1 MDFRIRP
8 ATHLRNRT
16 GSLNPGPRHP
26 DAAHMTESDRTR
38 EILRKVRQVE
48 IRSRR
53 FVDESLVGAYH
64 SVFKG
69 RGMDFAEVREYQAG
83 DDVRSIDWN
92 VTAKMDRPFIKVYE
106 EERELTIMLLVD
118 VSGSGDFGSV
128 EQTKRELA
136 AELASVLAF
145 SATRNNDKVG
155 LILFSDTVE
164 KVIMPKKGRS
174 HVLRVIREIL
184 FFEPEHRGTDITG
197 ALRTLNRLIKRRAV
211 CFLISDFLTEES
223 LAWIRPSTREKPGEL
238 QKILTLTG
246 KRHDL
251 ICVSLQDPRETQLPD
266 VGWIV
271 LEDAETGRLVEV
283 DTSDPRLRGLYAHQN
298 RKRLEEQGALFRRS
312 GVDHFQ
318 VFTEQPYI
326 SALRA
331 FFKKREGRR

>member
-1 MDFRIRP
+1 MN
-8 ATHLRNRT
+8 A
-16 GSLNPGPRHP
+16 S
-26 DAAHMTESDRTR
+26 ERTR

-48 IRSRR
+48 IRSRK

-69 RGMDFAEVREYQAG
+69 QGMDFAEVREYQPG

-106 EERELTIMLLVD
+106 EERELTIMLIVD
-118 VSGSGDFGSV
+118 VSASGDFGSSQ
-128 EQTKRELA
+128 QTKRELA

-155 LILFSDTVE
+155 LILFSDTIE
-164 KVIMPKKGRS
+164 KVIMPKKGRA

-184 FFEPEHRGTDITG
+184 FYEPQQTGTDLPM
-197 ALRTLNRLIKRRAV
+197 AMRTLNRLIKRKAV
-211 CFLISDFLTEES
+211 CFLLSDFLTPETQE
-223 LAWIRPSTREKPGEL
+223 WIRPSTEGKRGEL
-238 QKILTLTG
+238 QSMLTLTN

-251 ICVSLQDPRETQLPD
+251 ICIHLQDSRETTLPK

-271 LEDAETGRLVEV
+271 LEDSETGQLIEIN
-283 DTSDPRLRGLYAHQN
+283 TNDPQLQQIYSQQN
-298 RKRLEEQGALFRRS
+298 RNRLLNMETTFRRS
-312 GVDHFQ
+312 GVDHFRIE
-318 VFTEQPYI
+318 TGEPYI
-326 SALRA
+326 NALRA

>member
-1 MDFRIRP
+1 MSP
-8 ATHLRNRT
+8 
-16 GSLNPGPRHP
+16 S
-26 DAAHMTESDRTR
+26 ERTR

-48 IRSRR
+48 IRSRK

-69 RGMDFAEVREYQAG
+69 QGMDFAEVREYQPG

-92 VTAKMDRPFIKVYE
+92 VTAKMDRPFIKIYE
-106 EERELTIMLLVD
+106 EERELTIMLMVD
-118 VSGSGDFGSV
+118 ISASGDFGSV
-128 EQTKRELA
+128 NQTKRELA

-164 KVIMPKKGRS
+164 KIIMPKKGRS

-184 FFEPEHRGTDITG
+184 FYEPQHKGTNLND
-197 ALRTLNRLIKRRAV
+197 AMRTLNHLIRRKAV

-223 LAWIRPSTREKPGEL
+223 QAWLRPAVREKPGDL
-238 QKILTLTG
+238 QKMLTLTG

-251 ICVSLQDPRETQLPD
+251 ICIHLHDPRETQLPA

-271 LEDAETGRLVEV
+271 LEDAENGKQVEV
-283 DTSDPRLRGLYAHQN
+283 NTSDPRLQGMYHHQN
-298 RKRLEEQGALFRRS
+298 TQRLERMEETFRRS

-318 VFTEQPYI
+318 VQTQEPYI
-326 SALRA
+326 TALRA
-331 FFKKREGRR
+331 FFKKRGKRR

>member
-1 MDFRIRP
+1 
-8 ATHLRNRT
+8 
-16 GSLNPGPRHP
+16 
-26 DAAHMTESDRTR
+26 MTPTERTR

-48 IRSRR
+48 IRSRK

-69 RGMDFAEVREYQAG
+69 QGMDFAEEREYQPG

-118 VSGSGDFGSV
+118 ISASGDFGSV
-128 EQTKRELA
+128 NQTKRELA

-155 LILFSDTVE
+155 LILFSDEVE
-164 KVIMPKKGRS
+164 KIIMPKKGRS

-184 FFEPEHRGTDITG
+184 FYEPQRKGTNIRD
-197 ALRTLNRLIKRRAV
+197 ALRTLNHLIHRKAV
-211 CFLISDFLTEES
+211 CFLISDFLTEEAQ
-223 LAWIRPSTREKPGEL
+223 AWIRPATREKPGDL

-251 ICVSLQDPRETQLPD
+251 ICIDLHDPRETVLPQ

-271 LEDAETGRLVEV
+271 LEDAETGDLVEV
-283 DTSDPRLRGLYAHQN
+283 NTSDQRIQGLYAHQN
-298 RKRLEEQGALFRRS
+298 RQRIERMRETFIRS
-312 GVDHFQ
+312 GVDHFR
-318 VFTEQPYI
+318 VHTKEPYI
-326 SALRA
+326 TALRA
-331 FFKKREGRR
+331 FFKQRERRR

>member
-1 MDFRIRP
+1 MN
-8 ATHLRNRT
+8 A
-16 GSLNPGPRHP
+16 S
-26 DAAHMTESDRTR
+26 ERTR

-48 IRSRR
+48 IRSRK

-69 RGMDFAEVREYQAG
+69 QGMDFAEVREYQPG

-106 EERELTIMLLVD
+106 EERELTIMLIVD
-118 VSGSGDFGSV
+118 VSASGDFGSSQ
-128 EQTKRELA
+128 QTKRELA

-155 LILFSDTVE
+155 LILFSDTIE
-164 KVIMPKKGRS
+164 KVIMPKKGRA

-184 FFEPEHRGTDITG
+184 FYEPQQTGTDLPM
-197 ALRTLNRLIKRRAV
+197 AMRTLNRLIKRKAV
-211 CFLISDFLTEES
+211 CFLLSDFLTPETQE
-223 LAWIRPSTREKPGEL
+223 WIRPSTEGKRGEL
-238 QKILTLTG
+238 QSMLTLTN

-251 ICVSLQDPRETQLPD
+251 ICIHLQDSRETILPK

-271 LEDAETGRLVEV
+271 LEDSETGQLIEINTNDPKLQQIYSQQNSNRLLNME
-283 DTSDPRLRGLYAHQN
+283 TT
-298 RKRLEEQGALFRRS
+298 FRRS
-312 GVDHFQ
+312 GVDHFRIE
-318 VFTEQPYI
+318 TGEPYI
-326 SALRA
+326 NALRA

>member
-1 MDFRIRP
+1 
-8 ATHLRNRT
+8 
-16 GSLNPGPRHP
+16 
-26 DAAHMTESDRTR
+26 MTESERTR

-48 IRSRR
+48 IRSRK

-69 RGMDFAEVREYQAG
+69 QGMDFAEVREYQPG

-106 EERELTIMLLVD
+106 EERELTIMLMVD
-118 VSGSGDFGSV
+118 ISASGDFGSV
-128 EQTKRELA
+128 NQTKRELA

-155 LILFSDTVE
+155 LILFSDEVE
-164 KVIMPKKGRS
+164 TIIMPKKGRS

-184 FFEPEHRGTDITG
+184 FYEPKRHGTDITQAMG
-197 ALRTLNRLIKRRAV
+197 TLNRLIKRKAV
-211 CFLISDFLTEES
+211 CFLLSDFLTEES
-223 LAWIRPSTREKPGEL
+223 QAWIRPPIREKPGEL
-238 QKILTLTG
+238 QKMLTLTG

-251 ICVSLQDPRETQLPD
+251 ICIDLHDPRETVLPQ

-271 LEDAETGRLVEV
+271 LEDSETGEQIEV
-283 DTSDPRLRGLYAHQN
+283 NTSDPRLQGLYTHQN
-298 RKRLEEQGALFRRS
+298 QQRLERLEEVFVRS
-312 GVDHFQ
+312 GVDHFR
-318 VFTEQPYI
+318 VHTEEPYI

-331 FFKKREGRR
+331 FFKQRGRRR